1 MIVVVLGL
9 LAACSSKTTGPQ
21 PVADAAEAKALLD
34 GVTPAL
40 AERLVEARRAFEAQ
54 NPGGPPSLPKADG
67 VTSVT
72 VPCPGGGSLV
82 VQVTALPGPLPFN
95 FGGTARLES
104 CAFGDYVL
112 SGELAVTVRG
122 EGAGFVLEL
131 SGQLTVSF
139 GGRTLLLE
147 LSMSQYP
154 VDVENV
160 VFQLRLAGVQ
170 VVFAHPERIRW
181 FEDDVRRYEE
191 MVRLGAFGQI
201 TTGSLLG
208 SFGESTQEFSEELM
222 RKRLV
227 HVIAS
232 DAHNTRGRRPEMSAA
247 VGAAARFVGESYAAR
262 MADEFPR
269 ALLEGRDPAVDPP
282 QEPPPAKRS
291 LLGRWFGRD
300 GS

>member
-1 MIVVVLGL
+1 MIDLHTHILPGVDDGVRTEDEAVDFARIAVADGIRTLVATPHCREGFYVNEREAV
-9 LAACSSKTTGPQ
+9 LAA
-21 PVADAAEAKALLD
+21 VARLRGRLAAE
-34 GVTPAL
+34 
-40 AERLVEARRAFEAQ
+40 
-54 NPGGPPSLPKADG
+54 
-67 VTSVT
+67 SVPLE
-72 VPCPGGGSLV
+72 V
-82 VQVTALPGPLPFN
+82 LPGAEVHLTTELP
-95 FGGTARLES
+95 ARVRDGRAPTL
-104 CAFGDYVL
+104 GDN
-112 SGELAVTVRG
+112 
-122 EGAGFVLEL
+122 
-131 SGQLTVSF
+131 
-139 GGRTLLLE
+139 GRTLLLE

-208 SFGESTQEFSEELM
+208 FFGESTQEFSEELV